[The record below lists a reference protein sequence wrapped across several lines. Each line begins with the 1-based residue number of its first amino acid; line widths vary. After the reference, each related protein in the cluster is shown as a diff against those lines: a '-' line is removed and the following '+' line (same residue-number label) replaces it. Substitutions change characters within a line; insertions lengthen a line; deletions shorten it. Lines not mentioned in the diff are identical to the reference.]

1 MNALIYRVMSYN
13 ELLERLNETGTLQLK
28 DIHNESNIQNN
39 IDIRK
44 ELKKQEDQYNRE
56 VNEDMEKNREQWEEI
71 VRQAENQRDISNGIT
86 SESLIDPA
94 TTSGDP
100 DI

>member
-1 MNALIYRVMSYN
+1 MYN
-13 ELLERLNETGTLQLK
+13 
-28 DIHNESNIQNN
+28 
-39 IDIRK
+39 RK

-71 VRQAENQRDISNGIT
+71 VRQAENQRDINNKSNDNLVRQADDN
-86 SESLIDPA
+86 ESLTDPA
-94 TTSGDP
+94 IISGDP

>member
-1 MNALIYRVMSYN
+1 MYN
-13 ELLERLNETGTLQLK
+13 
-28 DIHNESNIQNN
+28 
-39 IDIRK
+39 RK

-71 VRQAENQRDISNGIT
+71 VRQAENQRDISNDIT
-86 SESLIDPA
+86 SESLTDPA
-94 TTSGDP
+94 IISGDP

>member
-1 MNALIYRVMSYN
+1 MYN
-13 ELLERLNETGTLQLK
+13 
-28 DIHNESNIQNN
+28 
-39 IDIRK
+39 RK

-71 VRQAENQRDISNGIT
+71 VRQAENQRDINNKSNDIT
-86 SESLIDPA
+86 NESLTDPA
-94 TTSGDP
+94 TISGDP

>member
-1 MNALIYRVMSYN
+1 MYN
-13 ELLERLNETGTLQLK
+13 
-28 DIHNESNIQNN
+28 
-39 IDIRK
+39 RK

-71 VRQAENQRDISNGIT
+71 VRQAENQMDISNESNDIT
-86 SESLIDPA
+86 NESLTDPA
-94 TTSGDP
+94 TISGDP

>member
-1 MNALIYRVMSYN
+1 MYN
-13 ELLERLNETGTLQLK
+13 
-28 DIHNESNIQNN
+28 
-39 IDIRK
+39 RK

-71 VRQAENQRDISNGIT
+71 VRQAENQMDISNKSNDNLVRQADD
-86 SESLIDPA
+86 SEILTDPA
-94 TTSGDP
+94 TISGDP

>member
-1 MNALIYRVMSYN
+1 MNN
-13 ELLERLNETGTLQLK
+13 
-28 DIHNESNIQNN
+28 
-39 IDIRK
+39 RK

-71 VRQAENQRDISNGIT
+71 VRQAENQRDINNKSNDNLVRQADDN
-86 SESLIDPA
+86 ESLTDPA
-94 TTSGDP
+94 IISGDP

>member
-1 MNALIYRVMSYN
+1 MYN
-13 ELLERLNETGTLQLK
+13 
-28 DIHNESNIQNN
+28 
-39 IDIRK
+39 RK

-71 VRQAENQRDISNGIT
+71 VRQAENQMDISNDIT
-86 SESLIDPA
+86 SESLTDPA
-94 TTSGDP
+94 TISGDP

>member
-1 MNALIYRVMSYN
+1 MNN
-13 ELLERLNETGTLQLK
+13 
-28 DIHNESNIQNN
+28 
-39 IDIRK
+39 RK

-71 VRQAENQRDISNGIT
+71 VRQAENQSNLVRQADESNDIT
-86 SESLIDPA
+86 SESLTDPA
-94 TTSGDP
+94 TISGDP

>member
-1 MNALIYRVMSYN
+1 MYN
-13 ELLERLNETGTLQLK
+13 
-28 DIHNESNIQNN
+28 
-39 IDIRK
+39 RK

-71 VRQAENQRDISNGIT
+71 VRQAENQRDINNKSNLVRQADENN
-86 SESLIDPA
+86 ESLTDPA
-94 TTSGDP
+94 TISGDP

>member
-1 MNALIYRVMSYN
+1 MYN
-13 ELLERLNETGTLQLK
+13 
-28 DIHNESNIQNN
+28 
-39 IDIRK
+39 RK

-71 VRQAENQRDISNGIT
+71 VRQAENQRDIDNKSNDNLVRQADDN
-86 SESLIDPA
+86 ESLTDPA
-94 TTSGDP
+94 TISGDP